1 MLMLVLNFN
10 GRHLIAITVSLL
22 GNRDRDRVS
31 VNDHLCDHLK
41 KQLLSLLHKKI
52 DDF

>member
-10 GRHLIAITVSLL
+10 GRHLIVITVSLL

-31 VNDHLCDHLK
+31 VNDHLCEKNNFSHYYTK
-41 KQLLSLLHKKI
+41 KLMI
-52 DDF
+52 FDE